1 MLLVLI
7 DTCLDT
13 CKDTAG
19 DGVPGPGTDD
29 LLAVAYGTGLPV
41 HAVTVGT
48 VPAGLGV
55 ERVHVIRHDLL
66 GDHAPEALGES
77 LAQLVARTRP
87 SALLAAATERGDEV
101 LAQTA
106 ARAGLPLATR
116 CVALTPG
123 EPWSLT
129 RVRGGGMLLEDAELT
144 APVVLATVA
153 PGAASGQR
161 PPPVVGD
168 PDVVEFIP
176 ELDPGLARTRVVERV
191 PSSGG
196 VSLAT
201 APIVVS
207 GGRGVGSAEGYA
219 ALDEL
224 AQLLG
229 GAVGCSRVATNNGWR
244 PHSDQVG
251 LTGTQIAPD
260 LYIACGISGAT
271 QHWVGCMNARTILAI
286 NTDPEAPMVT
296 RSTYAVLGDL
306 HEVLPAV
313 IDALRARSAG
323 ASKPPASELP
333 ASELPASELLASESP
348 ATESPA
354 SESLVSEPSGPQQP
368 AGAQPPG
375 SQPPKTQPAGAQPLE
390 SRPTEAGPETEAH
403 PVRPMPAGTTRGV
416 R

>member
-7 DTCLDT
+7 DI
-13 CKDTAG
+13 
-19 DGVPGPGTDD
+19 DGHGAPGPGTDD
-29 LLAVAYGTGLPV
+29 VLAVAHGTGLPV
-41 HAVTVGT
+41 HAVVTGG

-55 ERVHVIRHDLL
+55 QRVHRIQHEMLC
-66 GDHAPEALGES
+66 DHAPEALGES
-77 LAQLVARTRP
+77 LAQLVARTE
-87 SALLAAATERGDEV
+87 ADGLLAAATGRGDEV
-101 LAQTA
+101 LAQAA

-116 CVALTPG
+116 CVALHPG

-129 RVRGGGMLLEDAELT
+129 RVRGGGMLFEDAELI
-144 APVVLATVA
+144 APVVFATVA
-153 PGAASGQR
+153 LGAASGQR
-161 PPPVVGD
+161 PPAGAE
-168 PDVVEFIP
+168 PDVVDFEP
-176 ELDPGLARTRVVERV
+176 ELDPALARTRVVERL
-191 PSSGG
+191 PRTEG

-201 APIVVS
+201 APVVVS
-207 GGRGVGSAEGYA
+207 GGRGVGSTEGYA
-219 ALDEL
+219 VLEEL
-224 AQLLG
+224 AGLLG

-323 ASKPPASELP
+323 ASPPPQSRLP
-333 ASELPASELLASESP
+333 
-348 ATESPA
+348 
-354 SESLVSEPSGPQQP
+354 
-368 AGAQPPG
+368 
-375 SQPPKTQPAGAQPLE
+375 
-390 SRPTEAGPETEAH
+390 EAGPETEAH
-403 PVRPMPAGTTRGV
+403 PVRPMPAGTTRGA